1 MVNQES
7 RSNDYSVIPF
17 FLSHGLLIFKNDYT
31 LCQQVC
37 CRGQSLPVFTADMN
51 QHVVSEA
58 TQPGTSVYTLL
69 ASSQKT
75 PEDVRFFIRGT
86 ETFTVDELS
95 GQVTLNEPLDREVS
109 I

>member
-1 MVNQES
+1 M
-7 RSNDYSVIPF
+7 
-17 FLSHGLLIFKNDYT
+17 
-31 LCQQVC
+31 
-37 CRGQSLPVFTADMN
+37 PVFTADMN

-58 TQPGTSVYTLL
+58 TQPGTSVYILQ

-86 ETFTVDELS
+86 ETFIVDELS

-109 I
+109 SIFFCCCEKCNSKVKSRSLTCTDERLDQAHGGREGGK